1 VRFQSERERQA
12 TPEQSSVV
20 ASRSDDGDAIR
31 AIGAAIRELRTE
43 QGLSL
48 REFSKLTGF
57 SIGFLS
63 QVERGRS
70 SLALTSLHKVAKAL
84 GTDVASLFPVGQ
96 AGEPHPLPHV
106 TRADEH
112 SEIAIAASQRTYKVL
127 SGRAPN
133 RVLEPLFVTI
143 HPSERIEEAYN
154 HEGEEFCYVLSG
166 ELRYVIDG
174 TEYRLGQGDSIHFRA
189 TVPHAIQN
197 DTDEPVEAL
206 WVLTPRFI

>member
-1 VRFQSERERQA
+1 M
-12 TPEQSSVV
+12 
-20 ASRSDDGDAIR
+20 
-31 AIGAAIRELRTE
+31 RTE
-43 QGLSL
+43 RGLSL

-63 QVERGRS
+63 QVERGQS

-84 GTDVASLFPVGQ
+84 GTDVASLFPVDQ
-96 AGEPHPLPHV
+96 AGEPHPLPHL
-106 TRADEH
+106 TRSDEH

-143 HPSERIEEAYN
+143 HPSDRIEEAYS

-166 ELRYVIDG
+166 ELRYVIDR
-174 TEYRLGQGDSIHFRA
+174 TEYRLGQGDSIHFHA

-197 DTDEPVEAL
+197 DTDKPVQAL